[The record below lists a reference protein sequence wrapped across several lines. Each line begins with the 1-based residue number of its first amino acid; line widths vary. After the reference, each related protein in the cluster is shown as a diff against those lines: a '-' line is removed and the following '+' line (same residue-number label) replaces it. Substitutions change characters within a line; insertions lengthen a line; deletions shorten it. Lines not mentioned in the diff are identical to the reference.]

1 MDATSKQVHDHE
13 HLIGRESVS
22 ADRILVN
29 LVFDWLY
36 TIICMYI
43 IIISE
48 ETPIEAQVS
57 VIKPH
62 IFIRIQFMT
71 FILFYEK

>member
-29 LVFDWLY
+29 LVFDWCY
-36 TIICMYI
+36 IRICMYI

-48 ETPIEAQVS
+48 ETPIEAQVP

-71 FILFYEK
+71 FFF